1 MTLLG
6 RYSKVDPRWR
16 GPDGEYNHQ
25 VDWEEKGATTNV
37 GSEEQDFHDLN
48 EVHFFLVLLFV
59 EILFK
64 AKQL

>member
-6 RYSKVDPRWR
+6 RYSEVDPRWR

-37 GSEEQDFHDLN
+37 GSEEQDFHDS
-48 EVHFFLVLLFV
+48 FFLSTTVCGD
-59 EILFK
+59 II
-64 AKQL
+64 